1 MGALGGPP
9 ELIGEKVAAALVG
22 TFLGILLSYGVVG
35 PLASNLEKTIDAES
49 EYYQMLRAGL
59 MAFAKGMAPMIA
71 VEFARRAIPH
81 DMRPTFKEME
91 ATCKGKSAVV
101 GKGAVSAKAA

>member
-1 MGALGGPP
+1 
-9 ELIGEKVAAALVG
+9 
-22 TFLGILLSYGVVG
+22 
-35 PLASNLEKTIDAES
+35 
-49 EYYQMLRAGL
+49 

-91 ATCKGKSAVV
+91 ATCKGK
-101 GKGAVSAKAA
+101 GAVPAGKAAKAA